1 MAKDKSNSGMFS
13 GIFLTHLILLMH
25 GLVIVMLALL
35 VVFFRGVV
43 SYMPWLVGGGVLL
56 VLGSA
61 WYIWRRLKRSQ
72 RDLRDLLNN
81 PILKDRAVEISFL
94 GGVASLRLGQPGS
107 AGGQL
112 PILEA
117 PSVEPAV
124 QLEDPEAQ
132 RLRELS
138 RLVKLRESGHIND
151 DEYHLLKKGL
161 FQSAAEGG
169 MHH

>member
-1 MAKDKSNSGMFS
+1 MAKEKSGSGMVS

-25 GLVIVMLALL
+25 GLVIVGLALL

-43 SYMPWLVGGGVLL
+43 SYMPWLVGGGILL
-56 VLGSA
+56 VVLSA
-61 WYIWRRLKRSQ
+61 LYVWRRLRRSQ

-81 PILKDRAVEISFL
+81 PVLKDRAVEISFL

-112 PILEA
+112 PVLEA
-117 PSVEPAV
+117 PEVEPLS

-138 RLVKLRESGHIND
+138 RLVKLREAGHISD
-151 DEYHLLKKGL
+151 AEYDVLKKGL
-161 FQSAAEGG
+161 FQGDTGLG
-169 MHH
+169 MSH

>member
-1 MAKDKSNSGMFS
+1 MAKDKAGSGLVS

-25 GLVIVMLALL
+25 GLVIIMLALL

-56 VLGSA
+56 ILFSA
-61 WYIWRRLKRSQ
+61 WYVWRRIRRSR
-72 RDLRDLLNN
+72 RDLKDLLNS
-81 PILKDRAVEISFL
+81 PLLQDRAVEISFL

-112 PILEA
+112 PVLEA
-117 PSVEPAV
+117 PVVESTAR
-124 QLEDPEAQ
+124 LEDPEAQ

-138 RLVKLRESGHIND
+138 RLVKLREAGHISD
-151 DEYHLLKKGL
+151 AEYDMLKAGL
-161 FQSAAEGG
+161 FQTGNDVG
-169 MHH
+169 MSH